1 MGQGAYI
8 LAPAGAVLTADEAA
22 FFRQADPWGFIVFQ
36 RNCETPDQLR
46 RLTSGLRE
54 AVGRDAPILID
65 QEGGRVQRMRAPHWR
80 EWMPPLD
87 QVAAFSRAENAREI
101 GAISFPAPDRI
112 SAPEI
117 TPESASLSGLRA
129 MYLRG
134 RLIGAELRAH
144 GIDVNCAPSADIA
157 WPDTHPFLK
166 NRCYGADAATVTAMA
181 RACAEGLLDAS
192 CLPVLKHAPGHGRAT
207 ADSHKALPRIDVP
220 LSDLRDTD
228 FAPFR
233 ALADLPMV
241 MTAHIV
247 LPEIDPDT
255 PLTLSQAGVSFLRSE
270 LKLTGLLMTDDISM
284 GALSGT
290 VPDRAARALTAG
302 CDLVLHCN
310 GDLAQMQALATA
322 AGSMTEQ
329 AAKRADIA
337 VSARRPPTDIDIST
351 LAAEFDALT
360 EGADHA

>member
-8 LAPAGAVLTADEAA
+8 FAPAGPDLSPTEAA
-22 FFRQADPWGFIVFQ
+22 FFREADPWAFIVFQ

-54 AVGRDAPILID
+54 AVERDAPVLID

-80 EWMPPLD
+80 EWLPPLD
-87 QVAAFSRAENAREI
+87 QVERGRSV
-101 GAISFPAPDRI
+101 
-112 SAPEI
+112 
-117 TPESASLSGLRA
+117 RA

-134 RLIGAELRAH
+134 VLIGTELMAH

-157 WPDTHPFLK
+157 WDETHPFLR
-166 NRCYGADAATVTAMA
+166 NRCYGRDAGTVAEMA
-181 RACAEGLLDAS
+181 RACADGLMDAG

-207 ADSHKALPRIDVP
+207 VDSHLGLPRIDVP
-220 LSDLRDTD
+220 LAELRETD

-247 LPEIDPDT
+247 LPEIDPDV
-255 PLTLSQAGVSFLRSE
+255 PLTLSSAGIGYLRA
-270 LKLTGLLMTDDISM
+270 KLGLAGMLMTDDISM
-284 GALSGT
+284 GALEGDVT
-290 VPDRAARALTAG
+290 RRAARAMAAG

-310 GDLAQMQALATA
+310 GDLAEMKAIAEAVPERT
-322 AGSMTEQ
+322 GE
-329 AAKRADIA
+329 RADIA
-337 VSARRPPTDIDIST
+337 LSCRRTARDIDIPA
-351 LAAEFDALT
+351 LEAELGSLI
-360 EGADHA
+360 EGADNA